1 MAEEKGLTVIDEAKR
16 KFELACKDASALQIV
31 NNFGAAFTAV
41 NVIALLREALSDEV
55 MVGTDVKDNKD
66 GESENVQ
73 GVIAVGGN
81 GGQVIKGLANFFTEK
96 QTAPLAAEAMELAT
110 LKKLSRLLENE

>member
-1 MAEEKGLTVIDEAKR
+1 MNENKEKREFAQQLEQIAETLTQAV
-16 KFELACKDASALQIV
+16 KD
-31 NNFGAAFTAV
+31 NEGRAF
-41 NVIALLREALSDEV
+41 ILI
-55 MVGTDVKDNKD
+55 GTDVKDN
-66 GESENVQ
+66 NVQ

>member
-1 MAEEKGLTVIDEAKR
+1 MNENKEKREFAQQLEQIAETLTQAV
-16 KFELACKDASALQIV
+16 KDR
-31 NNFGAAFTAV
+31 AF
-41 NVIALLREALSDEV
+41 ILI
-55 MVGTDVKDNKD
+55 GTDVKDNKD

>member
-1 MAEEKGLTVIDEAKR
+1 MNENKEKREFAQQLEQIAETLTQAV
-16 KFELACKDASALQIV
+16 KD
-31 NNFGAAFTAV
+31 NEGRAF
-41 NVIALLREALSDEV
+41 ILI
-55 MVGTDVKDNKD
+55 GTDVKDNKD

-81 GGQVIKGLANFFTEK
+81 GRQVIKGLANLFTEK
-96 QTAPLAAEAMELAT
+96 QTAPLAAKAMELAT

>member
-1 MAEEKGLTVIDEAKR
+1 MNENKEKREFAQQLEQIAETLTQAV
-16 KFELACKDASALQIV
+16 KD
-31 NNFGAAFTAV
+31 NEGRAF
-41 NVIALLREALSDEV
+41 ILI
-55 MVGTDVKDNKD
+55 GTDVKDNKD

-81 GGQVIKGLANFFTEK
+81 CGQVIKGLANFFTEK

>member
-1 MAEEKGLTVIDEAKR
+1 MNENKEKREFAQQLEQIAETLTQAV
-16 KFELACKDASALQIV
+16 KD
-31 NNFGAAFTAV
+31 NEGRAF
-41 NVIALLREALSDEV
+41 ILI
-55 MVGTDVKDNKD
+55 GTDV